1 MSHRLTRRARVT
13 TPAAH
18 PMAGSL
24 SFGLTA
30 FTSLFAIVD
39 PFAALPV
46 YLALTGPESPELRR
60 STALRASVTAL
71 SVLLV
76 FALSGQVLFQFFG
89 ISIGAFKVAGG
100 LLLFNVAFDMMNAK
114 VSSTKSTPAEAADA
128 SSRGD
133 VGLMPV
139 GIPLLSGPGAIA
151 SSMVLSARARS
162 MGDKAALVVAI
173 LAVALLTWLVLR
185 SATRIAR
192 VLGLTGMNIIARV
205 MGLILAA
212 VAAQFVIDGLLASF
226 PTLTRHG

>member
-1 MSHRLTRRARVT
+1 MTA
-13 TPAAH
+13 
-18 PMAGSL
+18 SL

-46 YLALTGPESPELRR
+46 YLALTEGESPEHRKN
-60 STALRASVTAL
+60 TALRASVTAL
-71 SVLLV
+71 SVLVV
-76 FALSGQVLFQFFG
+76 FAVSGQVLFQFFG

-100 LLLFNVAFDMMNAK
+100 LLLFSVAFSMMNAR
-114 VSSTKSTPAEAADA
+114 VSPTKGTPAENADA
-128 SSRGD
+128 SARGD

-162 MGDKAALVVAI
+162 IGDKVALVLAI
-173 LAVALLTWLVLR
+173 AAVGLATWLVLR

-212 VAAQFVIDGLLASF
+212 VAAQFVIDGLIASF
-226 PTLTRHG
+226 PALSRR

>member
-1 MSHRLTRRARVT
+1 MPPSLT
-13 TPAAH
+13 
-18 PMAGSL
+18 
-24 SFGLTA
+24 FGLTA

-46 YLALTGPESPELRR
+46 YIALTSRESSAHRR
-60 STALRASVTAL
+60 RTALRASVTTL

-89 ISIGAFKVAGG
+89 ISIGAFKIAGG
-100 LLLFNVAFDMMNAK
+100 VLLFAVAFDMMSAQ
-114 VSSTKSTPAEAADA
+114 VSSTKSTPEENADA
-128 SSRGD
+128 SSRDD

-151 SSMVLSARARS
+151 SSMVLSARAHS
-162 MGDKAALVVAI
+162 MADKAALLAAI
-173 LAVALLTWLVLR
+173 CAVALVTWAVLR
-185 SATRIAR
+185 SASRIAQ

-212 VAAQFVIDGLLASF
+212 VAAQFIIDGLIASL
-226 PTLTRHG
+226 PILSRHSA

>member
-1 MSHRLTRRARVT
+1 MT
-13 TPAAH
+13 TPALA
-18 PMAGSL
+18 
-24 SFGLTA
+24 FGLTA
-30 FTSLFAIVD
+30 FTSLIAIVD

-46 YLALTGPESPELRR
+46 YLALTGQEAREHRR
-60 STALRASVTAL
+60 RTARRAALTTL

-89 ISIGAFKVAGG
+89 ISIGAFKIAGG
-100 LLLFNVAFDMMNAK
+100 LLLFSVAFDMMSAQ
-114 VSSTKSTPAEAADA
+114 VSSTKSTPAENADA

-151 SSMVLSARARS
+151 SVMVLSARARA
-162 MGDKAALVVAI
+162 MTEKGALLLAIAGVALVA
-173 LAVALLTWLVLR
+173 WLVLR
-185 SATRIAR
+185 GASRIAA

-212 VAAQFVIDGLLASF
+212 VAAQFVIDGLIASF
-226 PTLTRHG
+226 PILSHARAA

>member
-1 MSHRLTRRARVT
+1 MH
-13 TPAAH
+13 PAV
-18 PMAGSL
+18 

-46 YLALTGPESPELRR
+46 YLALTAHESHEHRR
-60 STALRASVTAL
+60 GTALRASVTAL

-76 FALSGQVLFQFFG
+76 FAISGQVLFQFFG
-89 ISIGAFKVAGG
+89 ISIGAFKIAGG
-100 LLLFNVAFDMMNAK
+100 LLLFSVAFDMMNAQ
-114 VSSTKSTPAEAADA
+114 VSTTKSTPEENADA
-128 SSRGD
+128 SSRDD

-151 SSMVLSARARS
+151 SSMVLSARAHT
-162 MGDKAALVVAI
+162 MAEKGALLVAI
-173 LAVALLTWLVLR
+173 AAVGLVSWVVLR

-212 VAAQFVIDGLLASF
+212 VAAQFIIDGLIAAF
-226 PTLTRHG
+226 PALSRHAA

>member
-1 MSHRLTRRARVT
+1 MVGA
-13 TPAAH
+13 
-18 PMAGSL
+18 L

-46 YLALTGPESPELRR
+46 YLALTAGASPEHRR
-60 STALRASVTAL
+60 TTALRASVTAL
-71 SVLLV
+71 SVLVV
-76 FALSGQVLFQFFG
+76 FAVSGQVLFQFFG

-100 LLLFNVAFDMMNAK
+100 LLLFSVAFSMMNAE
-114 VSSTKSTPAEAADA
+114 VSPTKGTAAENADA

-151 SSMVLSARARS
+151 SSMVLSARAHS
-162 MGDKAALVVAI
+162 MGEKAALVAAIVAVG
-173 LAVALLTWLVLR
+173 LVTWFVLR

-212 VAAQFVIDGLLASF
+212 VAAQFVIDGLIASF
-226 PTLTRHG
+226 PVLSQHRG

>member
-1 MSHRLTRRARVT
+1 MH
-13 TPAAH
+13 PAV
-18 PMAGSL
+18 

-46 YLALTGPESPELRR
+46 YLALTARESHEYR
-60 STALRASVTAL
+60 SRTALRASVTAL
-71 SVLLV
+71 AVLLV

-89 ISIGAFKVAGG
+89 ISIGAFKIAGG
-100 LLLFNVAFDMMNAK
+100 LLLFAVAFDMMNAQ
-114 VSSTKSTPAEAADA
+114 VSATKSTPEESADA
-128 SSRGD
+128 SSRDD

-151 SSMVLSARARS
+151 SSMVLSARAHTMS
-162 MGDKAALVVAI
+162 EKG
-173 LAVALLTWLVLR
+173 ALLLAIAAVGLVCWVVLR
-185 SATRIAR
+185 SASRIAR

-212 VAAQFVIDGLLASF
+212 VAAQFIIDGLLASF
-226 PTLTRHG
+226 PVLSRPAA

>member
-1 MSHRLTRRARVT
+1 MPPALT
-13 TPAAH
+13 
-18 PMAGSL
+18 
-24 SFGLTA
+24 FGLTA

-46 YLALTGPESPELRR
+46 YIALTSRESIEHRR
-60 STALRASVTAL
+60 RTSLRASVTTL

-89 ISIGAFKVAGG
+89 ISIGAFKIAGG
-100 LLLFNVAFDMMNAK
+100 VLLFAVAFDMMSAQ
-114 VSSTKSTPAEAADA
+114 VSSTKSTPEENADA
-128 SSRGD
+128 SSRDD

-151 SSMVLSARARS
+151 SSMVLSARAHS
-162 MGDKAALVVAI
+162 MADKAALLVAI
-173 LAVALLTWLVLR
+173 CAVALVTWAVLR
-185 SATRIAR
+185 SASRIAQ

-212 VAAQFVIDGLLASF
+212 VAAQFIIDGLIASL
-226 PTLTRHG
+226 PILSRHSA

>member
-1 MSHRLTRRARVT
+1 
-13 TPAAH
+13 
-18 PMAGSL
+18 MAGAL

-46 YLALTGPESPELRR
+46 YLALTAAASPAHRR
-60 STALRASVTAL
+60 TTALRASVTAL
-71 SVLLV
+71 SVLVV
-76 FALSGQVLFQFFG
+76 FAVSGQVLFQFFG

-100 LLLFNVAFDMMNAK
+100 LLLFSVAFSMMNAE
-114 VSSTKSTPAEAADA
+114 VSPTKGTAAENADA

-151 SSMVLSARARS
+151 SSMVLSARAHS
-162 MGDKAALVVAI
+162 MAEKAALVAAIVAVG
-173 LAVALLTWLVLR
+173 LVTWMVLR

-212 VAAQFVIDGLLASF
+212 VAAQFVIDGLIASF
-226 PTLTRHG
+226 PVLSQHRG

>member
-1 MSHRLTRRARVT
+1 MPPALT
-13 TPAAH
+13 
-18 PMAGSL
+18 
-24 SFGLTA
+24 FGLTA

-46 YLALTGPESPELRR
+46 YIALTSRESIEHRR
-60 STALRASVTAL
+60 RTSLRASVTTL

-89 ISIGAFKVAGG
+89 ISIGAFKIAGG
-100 LLLFNVAFDMMNAK
+100 VLLFAVAFDMMSAQ
-114 VSSTKSTPAEAADA
+114 VSSTKSTPEENADA
-128 SSRGD
+128 SSRDD

-151 SSMVLSARARS
+151 SSMVLSARAHS
-162 MGDKAALVVAI
+162 MADKAALLAAI
-173 LAVALLTWLVLR
+173 CAVALVTWAVLR
-185 SATRIAR
+185 SASRIAQ

-212 VAAQFVIDGLLASF
+212 VAAQFIIDGLIASL
-226 PTLTRHG
+226 PILSRHSA

>member
-1 MSHRLTRRARVT
+1 MPPSLT
-13 TPAAH
+13 
-18 PMAGSL
+18 
-24 SFGLTA
+24 FGLTA

-46 YLALTGPESPELRR
+46 YIALTSRESSAHRR
-60 STALRASVTAL
+60 RTALRASVTTL

-89 ISIGAFKVAGG
+89 ISIGAFKIAGG
-100 LLLFNVAFDMMNAK
+100 VLLFAVAFDMMSAQ
-114 VSSTKSTPAEAADA
+114 VSSTKSTPEENADA
-128 SSRGD
+128 SSRDD

-151 SSMVLSARARS
+151 SSMVLSARAHS
-162 MGDKAALVVAI
+162 MADKAALLAAI
-173 LAVALLTWLVLR
+173 CAVALVTWAVLR
-185 SATRIAR
+185 SASRISQ

-212 VAAQFVIDGLLASF
+212 VAAQFIIDGLIASL
-226 PTLTRHG
+226 PILSRHSA

>member
-1 MSHRLTRRARVT
+1 M
-13 TPAAH
+13 TPA
-18 PMAGSL
+18 L

-46 YLALTGPESPELRR
+46 YLALTARESPEHRR
-60 STALRASVTAL
+60 ATALRASVTTL

-89 ISIGAFKVAGG
+89 ISIGAFKIAGG
-100 LLLFNVAFDMMNAK
+100 VLLFTVAFDMMNAQ
-114 VSSTKSTPAEAADA
+114 VSTTKSTPAENADA
-128 SSRGD
+128 SRRED

-151 SSMVLSARARS
+151 SSMVLSARART
-162 MGDKAALVVAI
+162 MPEKGALLAAIAVVA
-173 LAVALLTWLVLR
+173 LAAWVVLR
-185 SATRIAR
+185 SASQIAR

-212 VAAQFVIDGLLASF
+212 VAAQFIIDGMIASF
-226 PTLTRHG
+226 PVLSRARG